1 MTARIAV
8 YLSRLIAA
16 GLFTYIFTKAPSDKP
31 GMGHGLR
38 YGLGMGLLLFV
49 PNFLTGLV
57 YWEPST
63 AAQTIFMVS
72 GVIQSVLCGATVAQ
86 LYKPG
91 KA

>member
-1 MTARIAV
+1 V

-16 GLFTYIFTKAPSDKP
+16 GLFTFIFTKAVTDKP

-38 YGLGMGLLLFV
+38 YGLGLGLILFV
-49 PNFLTGLV
+49 PNFVIGLV
-57 YWEPST
+57 YWELST
-63 AAQTIFMVS
+63 TAQTIFMVV
-72 GVIQSVLCGATVAQ
+72 GVIQSVVCGATAAQ